1 VTGQADQRNGFTLI
15 ELLLAMAVFLLICA
29 AMFGLL
35 QLSQQRYSS
44 ETQLSGAFQEARLAV
59 DQISRDVNDAGF
71 PSAGMFSKLPA
82 PPTFY
87 AVSPVAWSPGYPSVP
102 PSPCLIGTGGGG
114 TCTTPGDFDLI
125 LETTLQ
131 TPTGPVVSWIR
142 YQLVGTTLYRAVVAK
157 TDTDPSGPTTAPGV
171 MVPFLANVMNNA
183 TGQFSQITASYPAMF
198 PTGNPVPIF
207 QYMCDTPTGT
217 VACPNAAT
225 PYNSPQNIRDVDIT
239 LIVETQQPDAQTG
252 QLELIELNGRG
263 HRLNPSN

>member
-1 VTGQADQRNGFTLI
+1 MTSQAHNRNGFTLI
-15 ELLLAMAVFLLICA
+15 ELLLAMSVFLLICG

-71 PSAGMFSKLPA
+71 PSGGLFSKLPDA
-82 PPTFY
+82 TLY
-87 AVSPVAWSPGYPSVP
+87 AVSPVAWSPGYS
-102 PSPCLIGTGGGG
+102 STSCFIGTGGEG

-142 YQLVGTTLYRAVVAK
+142 YQLPPGSTTLYRAVVAK
-157 TDTDPSGPTTAPGV
+157 TGGDPVGPTSTAGV
-171 MVPFLANVMNNA
+171 MVPFLTNVMNNA
-183 TGQFSQITASYPAMF
+183 TGQLAQITASYPSMF
-198 PTGNPVPIF
+198 QDGQPVPIF
-207 QYMCDTPTGT
+207 QYTCDTPTGT
-217 VACPNAAT
+217 IACPNAGT
-225 PYNSPQNIRDVDIT
+225 SNSPQNIRDVDIT
-239 LIVETQQPDAQTG
+239 LIVQTQQPDAQTG
-252 QLELIELNGRG
+252 QIKLIELNGRG

>member
-1 VTGQADQRNGFTLI
+1 
-15 ELLLAMAVFLLICA
+15 
-29 AMFGLL
+29 
-35 QLSQQRYSS
+35 
-44 ETQLSGAFQEARLAV
+44 V

-71 PSAGMFSKLPA
+71 PSAGLFSKLPDA
-82 PPTFY
+82 TLY
-87 AVSPVAWSPGYPSVP
+87 AVSPVAWFPGYPSMP
-102 PSPCLIGTGGGG
+102 PCLIGTGGGG

-142 YQLVGTTLYRAVVAK
+142 YQLQGTTLLRAVVAK
-157 TDTDPSGPTTAPGV
+157 TDGDPSAATSAPGV
-171 MVPFLANVMNNA
+171 MVPFLSNVMNNA

-198 PTGNPVPIF
+198 STGNPVPIF
-207 QYMCDTPTGT
+207 QYICDTPTGT

-252 QLELIELNGRG
+252 QLKLIELNGRG

>member
-1 VTGQADQRNGFTLI
+1 VTGQADNRNGFTLI
-15 ELLLAMAVFLLICA
+15 ELLLAMAVFLLICG

-71 PSAGMFSKLPA
+71 PSGGLFSKLPDS
-82 PPTFY
+82 TLY
-87 AVSPVAWSPGYPSVP
+87 AVSPVAWYPGYS
-102 PSPCLIGTGGGG
+102 SASCFIGTGGGG

-142 YQLVGTTLYRAVVAK
+142 YQLQGTTLYRAVVAK
-157 TDTDPSGPTTAPGV
+157 TDGDPSVPTSTPGV
-171 MVPFLANVMNNA
+171 MVPFLTNVMNNA
-183 TGQFSQITASYPAMF
+183 TGQFSQITASYSTMF
-198 PTGNPVPIF
+198 LTGSPVPIF
-207 QYMCDTPTGT
+207 QYMCDTPAGT
-217 VACPNAAT
+217 VACPNAGT
-225 PYNSPQNIRDVDIT
+225 YNSPQNIRDVDIT

-252 QLELIELNGRG
+252 QIKLIELNGRG

>member
-1 VTGQADQRNGFTLI
+1 MTGQADQRNGFTLI

-59 DQISRDVNDAGF
+59 DQISWDVNDAGF
-71 PSAGMFSKLPA
+71 PSAGMFSKLPD
-82 PPTFY
+82 PTLY
-87 AVSPVAWSPGYPSVP
+87 AVSPVAWVPGYS
-102 PSPCLIGTGGGG
+102 STFCLIGTGGGG

-142 YQLVGTTLYRAVVAK
+142 YQLPAGSTTLYRAVVAK
-157 TDTDPSGPTTAPGV
+157 TDGDPSVPTSAPGV

-207 QYMCDTPTGT
+207 QYMCDTPAGT
-217 VACPNAAT
+217 IACPLAGT
-225 PYNSPQNIRDVDIT
+225 YNSPQNIRDVDIT

-252 QLELIELNGRG
+252 QLELIELNGSG

>member
-1 VTGQADQRNGFTLI
+1 VTGQADKRNGFTLI
-15 ELLLAMAVFLLICA
+15 ELLLAMSVFLLICG

-71 PSAGMFSKLPA
+71 PSAGLFSKLPD
-82 PPTFY
+82 PTLY
-87 AVSPVAWSPGYPSVP
+87 AVTPVAWYPGYS
-102 PSPCLIGTGGGG
+102 SAPCFIGTGDGG

-142 YQLVGTTLYRAVVAK
+142 YQLVGTTLYRAVVSPK
-157 TDTDPSGPTTAPGV
+157 TNGDPAGAFSTPGV
-171 MVPFLANVMNNA
+171 MVPFLNNVMNNA
-183 TGQFSQITASYPAMF
+183 TGQISQIQAAYPTMF

-207 QYMCDTPTGT
+207 QYMCDTPVGT

-225 PYNSPQNIRDVDIT
+225 TYNSPQNIRDVDIT
-239 LIVETQQPDAQTG
+239 LIVQTQQPDAQTG
-252 QLELIELNGRG
+252 QLKLIELNGRG

>member
-1 VTGQADQRNGFTLI
+1 MTGQADNRNGFTLI
-15 ELLLAMAVFLLICA
+15 ELLLAMAVFLLICG

-71 PSAGMFSKLPA
+71 PSAGMFSKLPD
-82 PPTFY
+82 PTLY
-87 AVSPVAWSPGYPSVP
+87 AVSPVAWTPGYPSMP
-102 PSPCLIGTGGGG
+102 PCFIGTGGGG

-125 LETTLQ
+125 LETTING
-131 TPTGPVVSWIR
+131 TVSWIR
-142 YQLVGTTLYRAVVAK
+142 YQLPQGSTTLYRAVVAK
-157 TDTDPSGPTTAPGV
+157 TDGDPSVATSAPGI
-171 MVPFLANVMNNA
+171 MVPFLVNVMNNA
-183 TGQFSQITASYPAMF
+183 SGAQLAQITASHPAMF
-198 PTGNPVPIF
+198 LTGPVPVF

-217 VACPNAAT
+217 IACPNAPT
-225 PYNSPQNIRDVDIT
+225 THNSPQNIRDVDIT
-239 LIVETQQPDAQTG
+239 LIVQTQQPDAQTG

>member
-1 VTGQADQRNGFTLI
+1 VTGQSDKRNGFTLI

-71 PSAGMFSKLPA
+71 PSAGMFSKLPD
-82 PPTFY
+82 PTLY
-87 AVSPVAWSPGYPSVP
+87 AVSPVAWVPGYPSIP
-102 PSPCLIGTGGGG
+102 TCLIGTGGGG

-142 YQLVGTTLYRAVVAK
+142 YQLPPGSTTLYRAVVAK
-157 TDTDPSGPTTAPGV
+157 TDGDPAGAFTTPGV
-171 MVPFLANVMNNA
+171 MVPFLNNVMNNA

-198 PTGNPVPIF
+198 PTGPVPLF

-217 VACPNAAT
+217 IACPNAAT
-225 PYNSPQNIRDVDIT
+225 TYNSPQNIRDVDIT
-239 LIVETQQPDAQTG
+239 LIVQTQQPDAQTG

-263 HRLNPSN
+263 RRLNPSN

>member
-1 VTGQADQRNGFTLI
+1 VTGQAHNRNGFTLI
-15 ELLLAMAVFLLICA
+15 ELLLAMAVFLLICG
-29 AMFGLL
+29 AMFSLL

-71 PSAGMFSKLPA
+71 PSAGMFSKLPD
-82 PPTFY
+82 PTLY
-87 AVSPVAWSPGYPSVP
+87 AVSPVAWDPGYPSP
-102 PSPCLIGTGGGG
+102 PPCFIGTGGGG

-142 YQLVGTTLYRAVVAK
+142 YQLQGTTLYRAVVAK
-157 TDTDPSGPTTAPGV
+157 TDGDPSVLTSTPGV
-171 MVPFLANVMNNA
+171 MVPFLVNVMNNA
-183 TGQFSQITASYPAMF
+183 SGAQLAQITASYPAMF
-198 PTGNPVPIF
+198 PTGTVPIF

-225 PYNSPQNIRDVDIT
+225 TYNSPQNIRDVDIT

-252 QLELIELNGRG
+252 QIKLIELNGRG

>member
-1 VTGQADQRNGFTLI
+1 MTSQVDNRNGFTLI
-15 ELLLAMAVFLLICA
+15 ELLLAMAVFLVICG

-71 PSAGMFSKLPA
+71 PSAGLFSKLPDPA
-82 PPTFY
+82 LY
-87 AVSPVAWSPGYPSVP
+87 AVTPVAWFPGYPTMP
-102 PSPCLIGTGGGG
+102 ACFIGTGGGG

-142 YQLVGTTLYRAVVAK
+142 YQLPAGSTTLYRAVVAK
-157 TDTDPSGPTTAPGV
+157 TDTDPSGPTSMPGV
-171 MVPFLANVMNNA
+171 MVPFLTNVMNNA
-183 TGQFSQITASYPAMF
+183 TGQFSQIMALYPAMF
-198 PTGNPVPIF
+198 PTGPVPVF

-217 VACPNAAT
+217 VACPNAPT
-225 PYNSPQNIRDVDIT
+225 TYNSPQNIRDVDIT
-239 LIVETQQPDAQTG
+239 LIVQTQQPDAQTG
-252 QLELIELNGRG
+252 QLKLIELNGRG